1 MVQNIPGK
9 NPKNNQNIVSAKWN
23 SSAKQSTKRDQE
35 NFFRNS
41 FENAKIKYLSGTK
54 VEDWQLLQNY
64 LVP

>member
-9 NPKNNQNIVSAKWN
+9 NPKNNQNILSAKRN

-54 VEDWQLLQNY
+54 VED
-64 LVP
+64 